1 MGKKILKGFFKG
13 IFYIVRVPLFGV
25 LYLITLVF
33 KLFTIYARP
42 LIKIVSILLIIASI
56 YCIVKM
62 KNTFY
67 GVMLIIIAALVLGIF
82 YFAASAIYEGLL
94 NLVAIFSPKH
104 D

>member
-13 IFYIVRVPLFGV
+13 IFYIVRIPLFGV

-33 KLFTIYARP
+33 KILTVYIRP
-42 LIKIVSILLIIASI
+42 LIKVFSILLIIAGI
-56 YCIVKM
+56 YCIAKM
-62 KNTFY
+62 GNTFY
-67 GVMLIIIAALVLGIF
+67 GVMLFIIAALVLGIF